1 MHRNSCSRLRG
12 FTLVELLV
20 VIAIIGILV
29 ALLLPAIQAAREA
42 ARRSQCKDHLKNLAL
57 GCLLHEDAQGFLPT
71 GGWRYNYSAD
81 PLRGYGE
88 DQPGSWLYSVLPYIE
103 EQDVRNLGDG
113 QSYTSTLYEDMIVQL
128 HQSPITI
135 FHCPS
140 RRAVKLYPHAWGAPT
155 DMWEQKFLITKLN
168 ASGAGVAK
176 TDYAANSGD
185 AEVSAGSPIG
195 SGDQMWPATESQ
207 SSYAYVKSNPQWTKT
222 GCNLTVTAFGAKRP
236 KFCQSGVMYYR
247 SQVKTSQIPD
257 GTSQTYL
264 VGEKLMSP
272 EYYES
277 AAAIRPA
284 YGDNQSAYSGYEWD
298 MHRVAWYP
306 SGVIAADIYQPRPD
320 SIGLPDN
327 AYLFAFGSAHPG
339 SMNMAM
345 CDGSVQSISY
355 EIDPDNHRYLANR
368 LDGETGDLNQ

>member
-1 MHRNSCSRLRG
+1 MHRDSHARLRG

-57 GCLLHEDAQGFLPT
+57 GCLLHEDAHGFLPS

-88 DQPGSWLYSVLPYIE
+88 EQPGSWLYSVLPFIE

-113 QSYTSTLYEDMIVQL
+113 QAYGSALYQEMIKQL

-140 RRAVKLYPHAWGAPT
+140 RRPARLYPHAWGAAT
-155 DMWEQKFLITKLN
+155 AMWEQTWLIPLLTD
-168 ASGAGVAK
+168 GVVK
-176 TDYAANSGD
+176 TDYAASSGD
-185 AEVSAGSPIG
+185 ALVSAGGGIG
-195 SGDQMWPATESQ
+195 SGDQMWPISTTTYAQ
-207 SSYAYVKSNPQWTKT
+207 IASSAQWTKT
-222 GCNLTVTAFGAKRP
+222 GCTLTVSAFGARRP
-236 KFCQSGVMYYR
+236 KMCQSGVSFYR

-257 GTSQTYL
+257 GTSQTYML
-264 VGEKLMSP
+264 GEKLMSP
-272 EYYES
+272 DLYDS
-277 AAAIRPA
+277 ATNAR
-284 YGDNQSAYSGYEWD
+284 YGLGDNQSAYSGYEWD
-298 MHRVAWYP
+298 MHRVAWYRP
-306 SGVIAADIYQPRPD
+306 DLPDKAEDYQPRPD

-327 AYLFAFGSAHPG
+327 PYLYAFGSAHPG
-339 SMNMAM
+339 SMSMAM

-355 EIDPDNHRYLANR
+355 EIDPDTHRYLANR